1 MKIDLVIKSY
11 WYGSMSSGTVL
22 GAKTCCAVR
31 RDLANKFAISA
42 RVYAE
47 AVVILTSGVTS
58 GSNYA
63 DLRMTARRAQ
73 ERAEE
78 ARVAFEVHVARHG
91 C

>member
-1 MKIDLVIKSY
+1 M
-11 WYGSMSSGTVL
+11 
-22 GAKTCCAVR
+22 
-31 RDLANKFAISA
+31 SA

-63 DLRMTARRAQ
+63 DLRMIARRAL

-78 ARVAFEVHVARHG
+78 ARVAFEKHVAGHG

>member
-1 MKIDLVIKSY
+1 
-11 WYGSMSSGTVL
+11 MSSGTFL
-22 GAKTCCAVR
+22 GTKTCCAVR
-31 RDLANKFAISA
+31 RDLANKFAMSA